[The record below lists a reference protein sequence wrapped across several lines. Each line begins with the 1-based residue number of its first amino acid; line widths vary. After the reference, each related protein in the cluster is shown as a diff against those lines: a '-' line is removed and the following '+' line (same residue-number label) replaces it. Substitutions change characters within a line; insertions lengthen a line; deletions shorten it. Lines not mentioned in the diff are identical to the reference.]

1 MSEVNGV
8 ITAAVLP
15 GSGARPIGVRPEVR
29 ELLSAEFPA
38 ADEVW
43 REYHGTTGDPARDR
57 IFAVLLAGRIVS
69 LARCRRHPDGLE
81 VDGVFTPEDCRGRGY
96 ARMAMN
102 ALVVACHNDDLYM
115 YAAESLAG
123 FYAEFGFVSIPER
136 DLPPGVRERYTWA
149 AGNMEG
155 AEVRPM
161 FRRAGL
167 F

>member
-1 MSEVNGV
+1 M
-8 ITAAVLP
+8 ITAVI
-15 GSGARPIGVRPEVR
+15 SGNGMAATGIRPEVR
-29 ELLSAEFPA
+29 ELTSAEFPA
-38 ADEVW
+38 ANEVW
-43 REYHGTTGDPARDR
+43 RDYHGTIGEPARDR
-57 IFAVLLAGRIVS
+57 IFATFLAGQIVS

-81 VDGVFTPEDCRGRGY
+81 VDGVFTPDACRNKGY
-96 ARMAMN
+96 ARMVMS

-115 YAAESLAG
+115 YAVESLAG
-123 FYAEFGFVSIPER
+123 FYAGFGFISIPER
-136 DLPPGVRERYTWA
+136 DLPPGIRERYTWA